1 MVRPTTLITVVNQA
15 SVSNITPSS
24 CHRNPLLV
32 PVFVQSRVHSPE
44 TDTLSDLEEKDKQ
57 HSGQAWPQARS
68 TEAGWAVLSAK
79 GNSHHPPTGM
89 RARNPYFPQLLNGI
103 LRGRSLFL
111 SRPLSWA
118 WEETRD
124 PGRPGDTGLEQPGQG
139 TETPPSPSW
148 CTRSWWGGGV
158 SGGYTPENLTSHG
171 PLTPA
176 KRRL

>member
-1 MVRPTTLITVVNQA
+1 MTCDQKTQNIKLKQYCNKFNKDFKKKIHNKKKKILENKKNPVGCFLKWSGPQPNTLITVINQA

-44 TDTLSDLEEKDKQ
+44 TNTLSDLEEKDKQ
-57 HSGQAWPQARS
+57 HRGQAWPQARS

-118 WEETRD
+118 
-124 PGRPGDTGLEQPGQG
+124 
-139 TETPPSPSW
+139 
-148 CTRSWWGGGV
+148 
-158 SGGYTPENLTSHG
+158 
-171 PLTPA
+171 
-176 KRRL
+176 